1 MVIQVITE
9 TEAEPTNEDMIDEHE
24 NDDNLREFIKNEIFL
39 VKERAH
45 FFEAKNEDK
54 FRVLFEMSKILDK
67 KLAKVLEKI
76 AEVDQKMPS
85 SAGPS
90 AGPMATNLTMSTSR
104 NRSAKS
110 ASTS

>member
-1 MVIQVITE
+1 MHNSKIKQATMAIPIITE

-24 NDDNLREFIKNEIFL
+24 VDESLREFIKNEIFL
-39 VKERAH
+39 VTERAH
-45 FFEAKNEDK
+45 YFEAKIEDK

-67 KLAKVLEKI
+67 KMSKILEKI

-90 AGPMATNLTMSTSR
+90 AGP
-104 NRSAKS
+104 SAG
-110 ASTS
+110 A